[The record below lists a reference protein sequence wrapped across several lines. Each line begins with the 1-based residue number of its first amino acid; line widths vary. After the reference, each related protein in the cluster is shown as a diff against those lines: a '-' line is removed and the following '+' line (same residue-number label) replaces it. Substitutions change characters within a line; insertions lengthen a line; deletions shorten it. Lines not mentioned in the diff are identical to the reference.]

1 MAAAISSNP
10 APSKS
15 VTISSIDCPGNSSA
29 RACSLAASSSGRR
42 TAYSFA
48 VLAGAGAFFHRS
60 SKGLNFTSTPPYQ
73 TTATGYYRPRGPS
86 ISAQS
91 KPRPINLPS
100 SGNSPHIGGAPNST
114 DGAGGGAGG
123 WRRNLSGVF
132 EYSSR
137 ALGLVWS
144 TNRALSITLAVL
156 TLIAG
161 VLPAGVAYVGAQIV
175 DAVIHAAD
183 LHHRAGTTYLNNVV
197 RYVALE
203 ALLVAATAMAQRG
216 ISLAQ
221 SLLRAQLGQRV
232 NVMILEK
239 ALTLDLTQFEDSEF
253 YDKLTRARR
262 EASSRP
268 LSLVMRTFGLLQNAI
283 SLVSFGGLL
292 VRFSPWAVV
301 LLILAGLPAFLAEAK
316 FSGEA
321 FRLFRWRAP
330 ESRMQIYLESVLARE
345 DYAKEVKLFEL
356 GPRFLDRYRDIFTRL
371 YREDRDLTLRRDAWG
386 FGLGLL
392 GTAALYG
399 GYVWIAAET
408 VLGAMTV
415 GQMTMYLM
423 LFRQGQSAVS
433 AALSAVSGLYEDNLY
448 LSNLFEYLEQ
458 PVQGSSGTLTAGP
471 KPGDGIRFE
480 DVEFVYPDS
489 TAPALS
495 HIDLHVKPGES
506 LALVGENGSG
516 KTTMIK
522 LLTRLYRPT
531 SGRILLDG
539 LDLQEW
545 DETVLRRRI
554 GVIFQDFA
562 RYQMLVGENIGAG
575 DERAFDDEARWRSA
589 AMQGLAAEFVEALPS
604 GYRTQLGK
612 WFKDGREL
620 SGGQWQKIALAR
632 AFMRNE
638 ADILVLDEPTAA
650 IDAAAEAE
658 VFEHFREL
666 TRNRIAIVISHRFST
681 VRMADQI
688 LVLDEGRI
696 VERGSHDSL
705 LAEDGRYAKLFT
717 LQARGYR

>member
-1 MAAAISSNP
+1 LTANRASLGADSPPAAAGDQN
-10 APSKS
+10 
-15 VTISSIDCPGNSSA
+15 GLQ
-29 RACSLAASSSGRR
+29 RSLLGI
-42 TAYSFA
+42 FA
-48 VLAGAGAFFHRS
+48 
-60 SKGLNFTSTPPYQ
+60 
-73 TTATGYYRPRGPS
+73 
-86 ISAQS
+86 
-91 KPRPINLPS
+91 
-100 SGNSPHIGGAPNST
+100 
-114 DGAGGGAGG
+114 
-123 WRRNLSGVF
+123 
-132 EYSSR
+132 YSSR
-137 ALGLVWS
+137 ALALVWT

-183 LHHRAGTTYLNNVV
+183 LHRRTGATLLTDVV
-197 RYVALE
+197 KYVCLE
-203 ALLVAATAMAQRG
+203 ALLVALTSMAQRG
-216 ISLAQ
+216 LSLAQ

-283 SLVSFGGLL
+283 SLLSFGGLL

-345 DYAKEVKLFEL
+345 DNAKEVKLFEL
-356 GPRFLDRYRDIFTRL
+356 GPRLLDRYREIFTRL
-371 YREDRDLTLRRDAWG
+371 YREDRDLTLRRDTWG
-386 FGLGLL
+386 FGLGLV
-392 GTAALYG
+392 GTATLYG
-399 GYVWIAAET
+399 GYAWIAAET

-423 LFRQGQSAVS
+423 LFRQGQTAVS

-458 PVQGSSGTLTAGP
+458 PVGSSHGHRKQGP
-471 KPGDGIRFE
+471 DPGDGIRFE
-480 DVEFVYPDS
+480 NVEFTYPGSSD
-489 TAPALS
+489 AALS
-495 HIDLHVKPGES
+495 AIDLHVRPGES
-506 LALVGENGSG
+506 LALVGQNGSG
-516 KTTMIK
+516 KTTLIK
-522 LLTRLYRPT
+522 LLTRLYQPT
-531 SGRILLDG
+531 KGRILLDG
-539 LDLQEW
+539 LDLNEW
-545 DETVLRRRI
+545 DESTLRQRI

-562 RYQMLVGENIGAG
+562 RYQMMVGENIGAG
-575 DERAFDDEARWRSA
+575 DVRAFDDEARWRSA
-589 AMQGLAAEFVEALPS
+589 AVQGLAAEFVDTLPA
-604 GYRTQLGK
+604 GYHTQLGK

-650 IDAAAEAE
+650 IDAGAEAE

-681 VRMADQI
+681 VRMTDQI
-688 LVLDEGRI
+688 LVLEEGRI

-705 LAEDGRYAKLFT
+705 MTADGRYAKLFT